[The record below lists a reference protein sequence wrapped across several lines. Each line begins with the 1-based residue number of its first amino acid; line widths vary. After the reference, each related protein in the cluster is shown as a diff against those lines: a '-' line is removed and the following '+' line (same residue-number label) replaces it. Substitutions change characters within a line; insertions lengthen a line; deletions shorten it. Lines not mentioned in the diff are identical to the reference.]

1 MRTRDIKI
9 NRLVYFNTS
18 FKKTNTINP
27 LYANEEFKIIETTS
41 LTTGILVHVRSTKF
55 PKVAMWVSSSHVDV
69 TPAVASVPSTTDE
82 PKQPKQQKQPPVKT
96 PLSTDLAVGDI
107 VKFNDRYKQQLR
119 EYFRVPENFD
129 HIRENKHIVKD
140 VKRFDDLKYPQG
152 DRIQINC
159 WTMPAIWF
167 TKG

>member
-69 TPAVASVPSTTDE
+69 TPAVASVPSSSNE
-82 PKQPKQQKQPPVKT
+82 PKQPQKQQPINQSPIP
-96 PLSTDLAVGDI
+96 DIAVGDI
-107 VKFNDRYKQQLR
+107 VIFNDRYNQQLR

-152 DRIQINC
+152 NKIQINC
-159 WTMPAIWF
+159 WIMPASWF
-167 TKG
+167 TKV